1 VWPIIHFGKRGVLY
15 KKRRIELDRPSPLR
29 LQIREILTIFTPGRN
44 PVNVIDPTGMYTYY
58 LQSDG
63 TMIREGEEEDYGL
76 DKPIA
81 SVHSH
86 PDVIPSLEKEKESMG
101 YWPIDYVAE
110 AFNSR
115 KDIRNNGS
123 TARKSYVY
131 FPNSSRLYFV
141 GYYEPR
147 YIRSINNYRQ
157 FYFGTLN
164 HR

>member
-1 VWPIIHFGKRGVLY
+1 MATQDVVWPIMHIGKRGVLY
-15 KKRRIELDRPSPLR
+15 KKRRIELDRPFPLR
-29 LQIREILTIFTPGRN
+29 LQIREILTTFIPGRN
-44 PVNVIDPTGMYTYY
+44 PVNVIDPTGKYTYY

-86 PDVIPSLEKEKESMG
+86 PDVIPSLEKEKES
-101 YWPIDYVAE
+101 
-110 AFNSR
+110 
-115 KDIRNNGS
+115 
-123 TARKSYVY
+123 
-131 FPNSSRLYFV
+131 
-141 GYYEPR
+141 
-147 YIRSINNYRQ
+147 INNYRQ